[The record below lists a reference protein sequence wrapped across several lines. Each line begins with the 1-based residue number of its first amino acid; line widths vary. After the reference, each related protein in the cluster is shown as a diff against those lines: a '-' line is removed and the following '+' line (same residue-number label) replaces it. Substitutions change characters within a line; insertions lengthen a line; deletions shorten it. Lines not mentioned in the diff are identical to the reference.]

1 MVNMPMAIMEV
12 MIHNMLIIDNGS
24 LKNNNPKRNESKTI
38 EVLLIPK
45 ITELGKIWLLRV
57 AMRKYTVPKL
67 TMPSIEPYSHT
78 FNEEKSWCRI
88 VFCGIIKSIPTIKAV
103 KNKRPVN
110 SELISSLTKLSCA
123 NLMEISTPP
132 IPIKR
137 IMRIQMLFLAGEE
150 TVSCFL

>member
-12 MIHNMLIIDNGS
+12 MIPNMLIFDNGS

-57 AMRKYTVPKL
+57 AMRKNTVPKL

-78 FNEEKSWCRI
+78 FDEEKRW
-88 VFCGIIKSIPTIKAV
+88 
-103 KNKRPVN
+103 
-110 SELISSLTKLSCA
+110 
-123 NLMEISTPP
+123 
-132 IPIKR
+132 
-137 IMRIQMLFLAGEE
+137 
-150 TVSCFL
+150 